1 MIKTNIISYI
11 TARWGDITTP
21 KRLPI
26 KDREVSNTLVN
37 EIYPD
42 IITEAYTNLATT
54 NTNTT
59 EIGTT
64 HYYTTYW
71 IKQGRKVSVFGTITN
86 KTGSST
92 TNEDWITIDV
102 GEFTPQTDINDFM
115 AFSTTDNRSVRCRVT
130 GNVIQV
136 RSALAN
142 NETISFQFF
151 YNAKD

>member
-1 MIKTNIISYI
+1 MATKSGLTTAISTALSVVI
-11 TARWGDITTP
+11 TKVKLLASLD
-21 KRLPI
+21 
-26 KDREVSNTLVN
+26 NLVN
-37 EIYPD
+37 AVYPS
-42 IITEAYTNLATT
+42 IITESYTNLATT

-92 TNEDWITIDV
+92 SNEDYITINV
-102 GEFTPQTDINDFM
+102 GEFTPQAVINEFI
-115 AFSTTDNRSVRCRVT
+115 AHSTSDNRNVRCRVT

-142 NETISFQFF
+142 NESISFQFNYF
-151 YNAKD
+151 SKD

>member
-1 MIKTNIISYI
+1 MATKSGLTTAISTALSIVI
-11 TARWGDITTP
+11 TKVKLLASLD
-21 KRLPI
+21 
-26 KDREVSNTLVN
+26 NLVN
-37 EIYPD
+37 AVYPS
-42 IITEAYTNLATT
+42 IITEAYTNLVTT

-86 KTGSST
+86 KTGAST
-92 TNEDWITIDV
+92 TNEDWITIDT

-136 RSALAN
+136 ISALAN

>member
-1 MIKTNIISYI
+1 MATKSGLTTAISTALSIVI
-11 TARWGDITTP
+11 TKVKLLASLD
-21 KRLPI
+21 
-26 KDREVSNTLVN
+26 NLVN
-37 EIYPD
+37 AVYPS
-42 IITEAYTNLATT
+42 IITESYTNLATT

-86 KTGSST
+86 KTGAST
-92 TNEDWITIDV
+92 TNEDWITIDT
-102 GEFTPQTDINDFM
+102 GEFTPQEVINEFI
-115 AFSTTDNRSVRCRVT
+115 ANSTTDNRNVRCRVS
-130 GNVIQV
+130 GNIIQV

-142 NETISFQFF
+142 NETISFQFS

>member
-1 MIKTNIISYI
+1 MATKSGLTTAISTALSIVI
-11 TARWGDITTP
+11 TKVKLLASLD
-21 KRLPI
+21 
-26 KDREVSNTLVN
+26 NLVN
-37 EIYPD
+37 AVYPS
-42 IITEAYTNLATT
+42 IITEAYTNLITT

-86 KTGSST
+86 KTGAST
-92 TNEDWITIDV
+92 TNEDWITIDT

-115 AFSTTDNRSVRCRVT
+115 AFSTSDNRNVRCRVT

-136 RSALAN
+136 ISALAN
-142 NETISFQFF
+142 NETISFQFNYF
-151 YNAKD
+151 SKD

>member
-1 MIKTNIISYI
+1 MATKSGLTTAISTALSIVI
-11 TARWGDITTP
+11 TKAKVLLSLDNLT
-21 KRLPI
+21 
-26 KDREVSNTLVN
+26 DEV
-37 EIYPD
+37 YPD

-59 EIGTT
+59 PIGTT

-86 KTGSST
+86 KTGAST
-92 TNEDWITIDV
+92 SNESYITIDT
-102 GEFTPQTDINDFM
+102 GEFTPQEVVNEFM
-115 AFSTTDNRSVRCRVT
+115 ANSTNDNRNIRCRVS

-142 NETISFQFF
+142 NETISFQFS